1 MSAAEDGVRRGA
13 GIERRWG
20 ASRVMSSRRELV
32 SLAAG
37 SDPPAAA
44 ASSAPQVLL
53 SAPEDGL
60 HVMGPLG
67 GRTRWATTIHF
78 STRAPSIIVG
88 ANYFISSLAKKVF
101 SPSARDVEN
110 IYRLCNATAFFG
122 SVIGKIVAWRK
133 SFFAPRFAVVIFGK
147 LDVFLSRFAKTWRRV
162 RRGKRAQIALF
173 VCTEEKRV
181 AFLLLLPQPF
191 VFASFLSKDWV
202 RNCIPHGPFYIAGIC
217 SVSVLLLWCVPFT

>member
-32 SLAAG
+32 SRAAG

-60 HVMGPLG
+60 HDMGPLG

-78 STRAPSIIVG
+78 STRAPSIT
-88 ANYFISSLAKKVF
+88 ANYFISPLAKKN
-101 SPSARDVEN
+101 SPPARDVEN
-110 IYRLCNATAFFG
+110 IFRVCNAMAFLG
-122 SVIGKIVAWRK
+122 AVIGEIVARRK
-133 SFFAPRFAVVIFGK
+133 SFFAPWFAVVIFGK

-181 AFLLLLPQPF
+181 AFLLL
-191 VFASFLSKDWV
+191 
-202 RNCIPHGPFYIAGIC
+202 
-217 SVSVLLLWCVPFT
+217 